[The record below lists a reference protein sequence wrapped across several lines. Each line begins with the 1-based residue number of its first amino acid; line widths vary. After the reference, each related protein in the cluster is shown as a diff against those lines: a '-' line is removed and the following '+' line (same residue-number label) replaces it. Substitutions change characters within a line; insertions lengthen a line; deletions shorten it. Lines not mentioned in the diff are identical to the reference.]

1 MPRKSKKERQ
11 RERLILVWGILAI
24 AVSAMVLAAAG
35 YFYLNREKPLDAK
48 TLCPADGALGHYVL
62 LVDKTDPLSF
72 TQRQAF
78 TVILNELVERRV
90 PQGFLLSVFVLGED
104 FKTTAEPLV
113 ELCNPGSGA
122 DKSELTANLKKLRA
136 QYQSRF
142 IDPVVAQADALTA
155 SKAASASPIFEMLQ
169 LVGINAFRK
178 HAIDGER
185 KLVLVSDM
193 LHNTAQFS
201 MFKATPT
208 SDFEAFFRTDYGRRT
223 QSDLN
228 RVDVEIHYLMHTPA
242 LQTKR
247 NLQFWMD
254 YFNQSGARVV
264 AVRPM

>member
-1 MPRKSKKERQ
+1 MPRKSRRGQQ
-11 RERLILVWGILAI
+11 RERMAYVWAGLASVVSV
-24 AVSAMVLAAAG
+24 AVLGAFA
-35 YFYLNREKPLDAK
+35 YFFVQREKPLDAK
-48 TLCPADGALGHYVL
+48 TLCPADGPRGHYVL

-78 TVILNELVERRV
+78 TVMLKELVDRRV

-104 FKTTAEPLV
+104 FKATADPLV

-122 DKSELTANLKKLRA
+122 DKSEWTANLKKAHA

-142 IDPVVAQADALTA
+142 IDPVIAQADALTA
-155 SKAASASPIFEMLQ
+155 SKSANASPIFEMLQ

-178 HAIDGER
+178 HAVDGDR

-193 LHNTAQFS
+193 LHNTPQFS
-201 MFKATPT
+201 MFKSTTNPEY
-208 SDFEAFFRTDYGRRT
+208 EAFAATDYGRRMHCEL
-223 QSDLN
+223 D
-228 RVDVEIHYLMHTPA
+228 RVAVEIHYLMHTPA

-254 YFNQSGARVV
+254 YFNHSGARVV

>member
-1 MPRKSKKERQ
+1 
-11 RERLILVWGILAI
+11 LGLFA
-24 AVSAMVLAAAG
+24 
-35 YFYLNREKPLDAK
+35 YLYLKRDKPLDAT
-48 TLCPADGALGHYVL
+48 TLCPSGGPLGHYVL

-78 TVILNELVERRV
+78 AVMLRELVERRV
-90 PQGFLLSVFVLGED
+90 PEGYLLSVFVLGED

-122 DKSELTANLKKLRA
+122 GKSEFTANLKRLRA

-142 IDPVVAQADALTA
+142 IEPVIAQADVLTA
-155 SKAASASPIFEMLQ
+155 SKPANASPILEMLQ

-178 HAIDGER
+178 QAIDGER

-193 LHNTAQFS
+193 LHNTPQFS
-201 MFKATPT
+201 MFNAGATA
-208 SDFEAFFRTDYGRRT
+208 SFSAFAKTDYGRRT
-223 QSDLN
+223 QSDLE
-228 RVDVEIHYLMHTPA
+228 RVDVEIHYLMHAPS
-242 LQTKR
+242 LQTKE

-254 YFNQSGARVV
+254 YFNQYGARVV